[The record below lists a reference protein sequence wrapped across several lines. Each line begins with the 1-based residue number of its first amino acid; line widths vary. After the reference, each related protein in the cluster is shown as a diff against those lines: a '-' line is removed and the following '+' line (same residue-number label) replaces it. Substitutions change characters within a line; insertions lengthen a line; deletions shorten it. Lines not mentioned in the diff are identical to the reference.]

1 MNLYHVDVRKAVQTG
16 ANVRRQLYNARD
28 FATVKEDAI
37 DNRLNRN
44 YFGQYY
50 ASSIYAKVTTC
61 EL

>member
-37 DNRLNRN
+37 DNRLNTGTISDN
-44 YFGQYY
+44 IMLHQ
-50 ASSIYAKVTTC
+50 
-61 EL
+61 

>member
-37 DNRLNRN
+37 DNRLNTGTISDN
-44 YFGQYY
+44 IMLHQFML
-50 ASSIYAKVTTC
+50 K
-61 EL
+61 